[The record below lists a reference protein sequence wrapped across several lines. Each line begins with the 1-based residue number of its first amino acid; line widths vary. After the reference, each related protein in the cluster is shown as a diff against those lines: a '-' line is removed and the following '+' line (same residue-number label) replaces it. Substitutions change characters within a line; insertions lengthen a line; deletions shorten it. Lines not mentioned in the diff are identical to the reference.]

1 MGASKVERGTQGRH
15 EMAAFAEYADHD
27 ATGLAELLRKGR
39 VSHAEVMEA
48 AIARAEALE
57 PHLNCFVHP
66 EFEAA
71 LDAARTL
78 NAPDEDLTDLASAF
92 GGVPFAVKDLWLEWA
107 GSRHSAGSRWVHAAE
122 QRFEAD
128 APLATA
134 FRNTGVLSLGK
145 TTTPEFGI
153 TGTTEPALTGATR
166 NPWNPGHIAGGSSG
180 GSAAAVAAGIVPF
193 AHASDGAGSIRIPA
207 ACCGL
212 VGLKPSRGRTYAPC
226 AALDLPFG
234 FSSNFIV
241 SRSVRDT
248 AAMLDAVTLHS
259 PYEPPHPGVTFASG
273 ARRDPGALVIAASM
287 ETPSGRPVDPQIA
300 AAFDHTCAMLERLG
314 HNVEIRTPQIDWRGF
329 YRAFGAIGSAQ
340 LASDVRRLEKMIGRP
355 PEADEFEPL
364 TWRNV
369 EGGRRRSGMGTID
382 ALRAL
387 QETTRKLEAFFAG
400 IDVFLSPV
408 MGTPVPEIGHLD
420 PTAMAPEDQDRRS
433 AAAFPFTPPFNA
445 SGQPSM
451 SLPIS
456 TDEAGLP
463 IGIQFTASYGDE
475 LALLQLATQLET
487 EAAWLQR
494 TPDLSYAGL

>member
-1 MGASKVERGTQGRH
+1 
-15 EMAAFAEYADHD
+15 MAAFTEYADHD
-27 ATGLAELLRKGR
+27 ATGLAELLRAGS
-39 VSHAEVMEA
+39 VSHVEVMEA
-48 AIARAEALE
+48 AIGRAEALE

-66 EFEAA
+66 EFDTA
-71 LDAARTL
+71 LDAAR
-78 NAPDEDLTDLASAF
+78 ARDAASKDRASAF
-92 GGVPFAVKDLWLEWA
+92 AGVPFAVKDLWLEWA
-107 GSRHSAGSRWVHAAE
+107 GSRHSAGSRWVHAAGL
-122 QRFEAD
+122 RFEAD

-166 NPWNPGHIAGGSSG
+166 NPWHPGHIAGGSSG

-212 VGLKPSRGRTYAPC
+212 VGLKPTRGRTYSPC
-226 AALDLPFG
+226 AALDLSFG

-248 AAMLDAVTLHS
+248 AAMLDAVTLRS
-259 PYEPPHPGVTFASG
+259 AYGPPPPEMAFTAG
-273 ARRDPGALVIAASM
+273 APRDPGSLVIAASM
-287 ETPSGRPVDPQIA
+287 ETPSGRPVDGQIA
-300 AAFDHTCAMLERLG
+300 AAFERTCTMLEGLG
-314 HNVEIRTPQIDWRGF
+314 HKVERRGPQVHWRDF
-329 YRAFGAIGSAQ
+329 YRAFGAVGSAQ
-340 LASDVRRLEKMIGRP
+340 LASDVRRLEKAIGRP

-387 QETTRKLEAFFAG
+387 QETTRALERFFAG

-408 MGTPVPEIGHLD
+408 MGTPLPAIGHLD
-420 PTAMAPEDQDRRS
+420 PTAMAPEEQDRRS
-433 AAAFPFTPPFNA
+433 ARAFPFTPPFNA

-451 SLPIS
+451 SLPVT
-456 TDEAGLP
+456 TDADGLP
-463 IGIQFTASYGDE
+463 IGMQVTARYGDD
-475 LALLQLATQLET
+475 LTLLQLATQLER
-487 EAAWLQR
+487 EAGWLAR
-494 TPDLSYAGL
+494 RPDLSYAGL